1 MAHVAASLSAGPVL
15 HHRFADTSGLCENKK
30 EGEGR
35 DESEQRRKYERGK
48 RKRTVSESLR
58 SSRETNLLASLP
70 ADGAHILISTR
81 SPSYYW
87 LKINRPFRG

>member
-1 MAHVAASLSAGPVL
+1 MSRHLCRQGRFFIIVL
-15 HHRFADTSGLCENKK
+15 PIRADCARTRKK
-30 EGEGR
+30 ER
-35 DESEQRRKYERGK
+35 DEMSPEQRRKYERGK